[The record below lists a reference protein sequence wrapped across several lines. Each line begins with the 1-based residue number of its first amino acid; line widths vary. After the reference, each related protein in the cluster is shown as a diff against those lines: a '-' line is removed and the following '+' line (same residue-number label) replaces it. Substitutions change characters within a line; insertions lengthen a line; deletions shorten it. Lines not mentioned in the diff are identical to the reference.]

1 MKMLDRDRTLG
12 PRLVAEIYA
21 QFAVYVDGTN
31 AISKASVAA
40 NRSVRICSSV
50 NRFRFMASLYGWVQ
64 NAKKC
69 SCGWVGYKELNR
81 N

>member
-50 NRFRFMASLYGWVQ
+50 NRFRFMASLCLHLG
-64 NAKKC
+64 KC
-69 SCGWVGYKELNR
+69 DAVLETGNER
-81 N
+81 FQHR